1 MLALFGISLSHL
13 IDTYGY
19 AALFLLV
26 GLESVGVPL
35 PGETALITAA
45 LYAGSTHRLNI
56 AAVIGVAA
64 LAAIL
69 GDNLGFLLG
78 RWGGVALLARYGRY
92 VRFDARRM
100 KIGRYVFLRH
110 GGKVVYFGRFI
121 SVLRAYAA
129 FLAGT
134 NRMRWGRF
142 LVFNAAGGIIWA
154 TAFGLGYYY
163 LASVLTR
170 FRAPVDLALA
180 AVAVIIVAASVF
192 YLRRF
197 EDRIAER
204 AERAL
209 SEVDSG

>member
-1 MLALFGISLSHL
+1 M
-13 IDTYGY
+13 
-19 AALFLLV
+19 
-26 GLESVGVPL
+26 
-35 PGETALITAA
+35 
-45 LYAGSTHRLNI
+45 
-56 AAVIGVAA
+56 IGVAA

-110 GGKVVYFGRFI
+110 GGKVVFFGRFI

-170 FRAPVDLALA
+170 FRAPIDLALV

-204 AERAL
+204 AELAL
-209 SEVDSG
+209 PESDSGWSGSGSV